1 MPYGM
6 VGQVTRRQVLV
17 QLDDVQIAMLDRL
30 ADAADQSRSG
40 LIRRAV
46 DLYVRAVD
54 EGLAD
59 VVYAEAY
66 ERQPE
71 DLEEF
76 AGLRSAGLYAWP
88 D

>member
-1 MPYGM
+1 M
-6 VGQVTRRQVLV
+6 VEDMARKQVLV
-17 QLDDVQIAMLDRL
+17 QLDGAQIAVLDRL
-30 ADAADQSRSG
+30 AEASDESRSG
-40 LIRRAV
+40 LIRQAI

-54 EGLAD
+54 EALAD
-59 VVYAEAY
+59 VAYAEAY

-76 AGLRSAGLYAWP
+76 ADLRSAGLHAWP

>member
-1 MPYGM
+1 M
-6 VGQVTRRQVLV
+6 VGDVARKQVLV
-17 QLDDVQIAMLDRL
+17 QLDDAQIAMLDRL
-30 ADAADQSRSG
+30 ADVSEESRSG
-40 LIRRAV
+40 LIRQAV

-59 VVYAEAY
+59 VAYAQAY

-76 AGLRSAGLYAWP
+76 AGLRSAGLHAWP